1 MNMQEMIARINFL
14 AAKNVPKGLRKA
26 NFLNRKN
33 FMKHILAISAR
44 R

>member
-26 NFLNRKN
+26 NLLSRKN
-33 FMKHILAISAR
+33 FTSFTLATSVR

>member
-14 AAKNVPKGLRKA
+14 ARKNAPKGLQKA
-26 NFLNRKN
+26 NLLSRKN